1 MIIFNS
7 QLIILIQNDLIY
19 VQMKNLHF
27 LYLSK
32 YFRLSTLHDADKFFG
47 S

>member
-19 VQMKNLHF
+19 VEMKKFHF
-27 LYLSK
+27 LYLSE